1 MRAVL
6 AGDRFLQRGLARLVH
21 HLSDDMQI
29 ESLWRFNAKFDPRWL
44 PRYVVLDRPQSSL
57 RAGTA
62 IAQLESLW
70 ELPLD
75 GRLMRPP
82 TDALAAPVS

>member
-1 MRAVL
+1 
-6 AGDRFLQRGLARLVH
+6 
-21 HLSDDMQI
+21 MQI

-57 RAGTA
+57 RAGLA

-70 ELPLD
+70 ELPLG
-75 GRLMRPP
+75 GRPMRPP